1 MVQTTKI
8 DSSLERIADLPQSN
22 EAEIS
27 FFGGKQNWKKEVPH
41 KTDTWC

>member
-22 EAEIS
+22 EIS